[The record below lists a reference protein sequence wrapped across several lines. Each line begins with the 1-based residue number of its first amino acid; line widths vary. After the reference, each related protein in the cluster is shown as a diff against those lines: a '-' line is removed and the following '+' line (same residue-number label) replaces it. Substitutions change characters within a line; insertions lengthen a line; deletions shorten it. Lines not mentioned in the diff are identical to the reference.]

1 MKIKKTF
8 PVVGMSCASCA
19 ARIDKVIHEQPGV
32 CEANINYAT
41 AQAQVVYDTEICSV
55 QALKNAV
62 QDAGYD
68 LLTET
73 DQQGE
78 EKAKQI
84 QNEKYRLLKIQT
96 FGAIL
101 LSLPIMVISMVFV
114 NIPYM
119 NYVLWFLSTCV
130 VLGFGNRFYLSAW
143 QQLKHGTSNMDTLV
157 ANSTGIAYL
166 FSVFNLL
173 FPDFW
178 LSRGITPHLY
188 FEAASGIIAFILL
201 GRLLEER
208 AKQNTSTAI
217 RRLAGLQPK
226 TITIVTG
233 SGEQTVPIENAR
245 IGDTIAVKPGE
256 RIAVDGT
263 VISGDSYVDESMLS
277 GEPAPV
283 EKTKNDRDTKFV
295 DGFVNTSLT
304 VCIGA
309 MAVVGAIQDGIA
321 GDYSILA
328 AKAVLDLII
337 VIIMTTSMG
346 KGCIF
351 SAIPVAIF
359 QGCITI
365 LSRFIEPWMTEQALA
380 NLSLTGSMLIFCVGV
395 NLIWEKKFKV
405 ANMLPTIVIA
415 VIWALLPFGA

>member
-1 MKIKKTF
+1 MTVTESGLTSGGTMMIIGSF
-8 PVVGMSCASCA
+8 AIGSL
-19 ARIDKVIHEQPGV
+19 IGEIL
-32 CEANINYAT
+32 NI
-41 AQAQVVYDTEICSV
+41 EKHLEHFGEW
-55 QALKNAV
+55 LK
-62 QDAGYD
+62 
-68 LLTET
+68 
-73 DQQGE
+73 
-78 EKAKQI
+78 
-84 QNEKYRLLKIQT
+84 
-96 FGAIL
+96 
-101 LSLPIMVISMVFV
+101 
-114 NIPYM
+114 
-119 NYVLWFLSTCV
+119 
-130 VLGFGNRFYLSAW
+130 
-143 QQLKHGTSNMDTLV
+143 
-157 ANSTGIAYL
+157 
-166 FSVFNLL
+166 
-173 FPDFW
+173 
-178 LSRGITPHLY
+178 
-188 FEAASGIIAFILL
+188 
-201 GRLLEER
+201 
-208 AKQNTSTAI
+208 
-217 RRLAGLQPK
+217 
-226 TITIVTG
+226 
-233 SGEQTVPIENAR
+233 
-245 IGDTIAVKPGE
+245 
-256 RIAVDGT
+256 
-263 VISGDSYVDESMLS
+263 
-277 GEPAPV
+277 

-365 LSRFIEPWMTEQALA
+365 LSRFIEPWMTEQALV